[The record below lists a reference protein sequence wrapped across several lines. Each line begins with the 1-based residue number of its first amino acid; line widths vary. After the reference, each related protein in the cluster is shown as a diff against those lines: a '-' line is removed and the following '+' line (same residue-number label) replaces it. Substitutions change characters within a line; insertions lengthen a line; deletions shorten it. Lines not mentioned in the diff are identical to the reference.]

1 MSPGKSPLLALAA
14 LATTALSAL
23 SGCTTDA
30 FCFTC
35 GDTTTGSGGSTT
47 TSETHSG
54 GSGGESLFAD
64 AGKDG
69 SPPDGGDSG
78 DACVADTQNDAK
90 NCGACGNVCD
100 LLGAFPRCVAGQCA
114 IDTCAPG
121 HFDVNG
127 ITSDGCE
134 YGCSPSNG
142 GVEICD
148 GKDNDCNGVVDD
160 GFDLT
165 SDVDNCGSCGNACSL
180 TNATASCQV
189 VLGFPT
195 CVVGTCDPGYKDL
208 DGLGQNGCEYTCP
221 VFPTTAEVCNGLDDN
236 CDGKVNEG
244 NPGGGVA
251 CESACPG
258 GVCLGEC
265 TPGTTLCAGTA
276 LICVPGKGPTIEVC
290 DGKDNNCDGVID
302 EGFNLMTDPLH
313 CGACGNTCSL
323 ANAIGGCVNG
333 ACVIS
338 VCQPGH
344 ANLDGNP
351 ANGCEYTCPVSP
363 PTIETCNGKDDD
375 CNGVV
380 DDPAVIMAQ
389 KPPAAGCNP
398 KINTPCAG
406 ADFACT
412 GAMGWRCQYG
422 AGVEVDG
429 NGQLVVVET
438 KCDGVDGNCNGQVDE
453 AFPDVGTA
461 CDNGLLGACRDVGQ
475 RICDPANTAQTLC
488 DLSVL
493 PDPIPGA
500 PMAETCNGV
509 DDDCNGMVDDGIVDD
524 VVMVTAGATSFFID
538 RYEASRPDATAMSPG
553 LDETRRC
560 VTPGVLPW
568 TFSTQAEAAAACA
581 ATGARLCT
589 SAEVQA
595 ACEGAAQTA
604 YPYGASYQPLTCN
617 GLDFDGM
624 PGGVNDD
631 VLLATGDASTAMCTT
646 ATGIHD
652 LSGNAAEW
660 TSTTTG
666 NTGPPQNLAIY
677 IAKGGSYKTPEI
689 GLTCQFTL
697 SRYASNAI
705 LPDLGFRCC
714 HD

>member
-1 MSPGKSPLLALAA
+1 MSFAKSTLLALAA
-14 LATTALSAL
+14 LAATGVSAL
-23 SGCTTDA
+23 SGCTTQA
-30 FCFTC
+30 FCFDC
-35 GDTTTGSGGSTT
+35 GQTTTGSGGSTT
-47 TSETHSG
+47 TSSQTHG

-64 AGKDG
+64 AGPDG
-69 SPPDGGDSG
+69 SDPDSG
-78 DACVADTQNDAK
+78 DADAACSADTQTDPK
-90 NCGACGNVCD
+90 NCGACGHVCD
-100 LLGAFPRCVAGQCA
+100 LLGAFPKCVAGECA

-127 ITSDGCE
+127 IVSDGCE
-134 YGCSPSNG
+134 YGCTPSNG

-148 GKDNDCNGVVDD
+148 GKDNDCNGTVDD
-160 GFDLT
+160 GFDLN
-165 SDVDNCGSCGNACSL
+165 SDVDNCGACGNACSL
-180 TNATASCQV
+180 PNATAACQV

-195 CVVGTCDPGYKDL
+195 CVVATCDPGYKDL

-244 NPGGGVA
+244 NPEGGVP
-251 CESACPG
+251 CESSCPG
-258 GVCLGEC
+258 GVCKGEC

-276 LICVPGKGPTIEVC
+276 LICVPGKGPTIEIC
-290 DGKDNNCDGVID
+290 DGKDNNCDGVVD
-302 EGFNLMTDPLH
+302 DGFDLMNDPLN
-313 CGACGNTCSL
+313 CGSCGNTCAL

-338 VCQPGH
+338 ACQPGH
-344 ANLDGNP
+344 ANLDGN
-351 ANGCEYTCPVSP
+351 AQNGCEYTCPVTP

-380 DDPAVIMAQ
+380 DDPVVIAGQ

-398 KINTPCAG
+398 KVNTPCAG
-406 ADFACT
+406 ADFACM

-422 AGVEVDG
+422 PGVEVDG

-438 KCDGVDGNCNGQVDE
+438 RCDGVDGNCNGQVDE
-453 AFPDVGTA
+453 AFPDVGSD
-461 CDNGLLGACRDVGQ
+461 CDNGLLGACRDAGKK
-475 RICDPANTAQTLC
+475 ICDPANDAQTIC

-493 PDPIPGA
+493 PDPVPGA
-500 PMAETCNGV
+500 PTAETCNGV
-509 DDDCNGMVDDGIVDD
+509 DDDCNGMVDDGVVDD
-524 VVMVTAGATSFFID
+524 MVMVTVGATQFLID

-553 LDETRRC
+553 LDEARRC
-560 VTPGVLPW
+560 VTAGVLPW
-568 TFSTQAEAAAACA
+568 TFTSQAEAAAACA

-589 SAEVQA
+589 AAELQA
-595 ACEGAAQTA
+595 ACEGAAMSA

-624 PGGVNDD
+624 PGGANDD
-631 VLLATGDASTAMCTT
+631 VLISTGDASTAMCMT

-666 NTGPPQNLAIY
+666 NTGPPQNLAIF
-677 IAKGGSYKTPEI
+677 IAKGGSYKTPAL
-689 GLTCQFTL
+689 GMACQFDL